1 MGITRKSLR
10 DRVVVVSGASAGV
23 GRATVRELARRGA
36 RVAVIARGEAGLE
49 GARTDALRLGAPAA
63 LACPADIA
71 DAAAVEEA
79 AERTERSLGPIDV
92 WINVAMVSVFARVV
106 DVEPEEYRRVMEVN
120 FLGFVHGTKAALAR
134 MRPRDRGTI
143 VHVGSALAFRG
154 IPLQSAYCAS
164 KHALQGFHESLRSE
178 LLADG
183 SAVRSSMVHLPAL
196 NTPQFQ
202 WVRTRLPNQ
211 PQPVPP
217 IFQPEVAARS
227 IAWAAAHAPR
237 EISVG
242 ASTVAT
248 RVADAIAPAL
258 VARYLARSGIDD
270 QQTDEPVDLE
280 GWSDNLDAP
289 VDDSVDYGAH
299 GIFDDQAKKHSM
311 HAWANT
317 HRLLTV
323 GIGAAAAGAAAAG
336 MAALRDGG
344 R

>member
-1 MGITRKSLR
+1 MRTMRKSLQ
-10 DRVVVVSGASAGV
+10 DAVVVVSGGSAGV

-36 RVAVIARGEAGLE
+36 RVAVIARGEAGVQA
-49 GARTDALRLGAPAA
+49 ARADAVRLGAPAA
-63 LACPADIA
+63 LACSADIA
-71 DAAAVEEA
+71 DADAVEEA
-79 AERTERSLGPIDV
+79 AERTERALGPIDV
-92 WINVAMVSVFARVV
+92 WINVAMVSVFARVA

-143 VHVGSALAFRG
+143 VHVGSALAYRG

-164 KHALQGFHESLRSE
+164 KHAIQGFHESLRSE

-202 WVRTRLPNQ
+202 WVRTRLPNH

-227 IAWAAAHAPR
+227 ITWSAVHAPR

-248 RVADAIAPAL
+248 RVANALAPAL
-258 VARYLARSGIDD
+258 VGRYLARTGIED
-270 QQTDEPVDLE
+270 QQTDEQVDLDR
-280 GWSDNLDAP
+280 WSDNLDAP
-289 VDDSVDYGAH
+289 VDDTVDYGAR
-299 GIFDDQAKKHSM
+299 GIFDAQARTYSLQ
-311 HAWANT
+311 AWANT
-317 HRLLTV
+317 HRLLTI
-323 GIGAAAAGAAAAG
+323 GIGAAAAGGVAAG
-336 MAALRDGG
+336 VSALMDSG